1 MQEQFA
7 PTGGT
12 EPSDTELVARIRG
25 AARTGGPAAA
35 DPRGAAVPDGSA
47 AEALD
52 EFHRRH
58 YAAVLAYART
68 CCGSS
73 QAAADLAAEAIGG
86 VLHSPEPG
94 EGANTDWQGSLL
106 AAVRHTAAV
115 WHQGPRRT
123 ELRDDF
129 ASWPAGRHPGEG
141 SGPSDTGQLSFTGQV
156 SFTGH
161 MPFTGDE
168 PADSVRPLGT
178 NPSNGPR
185 KAQGSRLAPAR
196 IAVLAAAVTVVAG
209 VAISVGPLLGPT
221 RHEASGAGPGRVGH
235 SSAPTPDRSPTAS
248 PGKSAS
254 ASRSASGTPTAGH
267 TTASKQPSS
276 RPSKSAT
283 RSPSAP
289 RGPEGNPQPARTT
302 ALGARPWTSSQN
314 GWGPVGLNRS
324 IDGRP
329 LTIAGTSYAEGLG
342 AHANSVITYHLGG
355 SCSALNVDVGID
367 DEVGANGSVVFQIYR
382 DGTLVA
388 ASGLMTVGQ
397 PAKHLTADLTG
408 GTDLRLV
415 VTDGGNGNNSDHADW
430 GGPLITCR

>member
-12 EPSDTELVARIRG
+12 EPSDTELVARIRA
-25 AARTGGPAAA
+25 AARTGGPATA
-35 DPRGAAVPDGSA
+35 DPRGAAVPDGPA
-47 AEALD
+47 EEALD
-52 EFHRRH
+52 AFHRRH

-73 QAAADLAAEAIGG
+73 QAAADLAAEAIAG
-86 VLHSPEPG
+86 VLHSPDPG
-94 EGANTDWQGSLL
+94 DAQTDWQASLL
-106 AAVRHTAAV
+106 AAVRDTAAA

-129 ASWPAGRHPGEG
+129 ASWPAERHQGPGEG
-141 SGPSDTGQLSFTGQV
+141 SGPSDTGQV

-168 PADSVRPLGT
+168 PADSVG
-178 NPSNGPR
+178 PSNGPR

-196 IAVLAAAVTVVAG
+196 IAVLAAAVIVVAG
-209 VAISVGPLLGPT
+209 LAISVGPLLGPT
-221 RHEASGAGPGRVGH
+221 RHQASGAGPGRAGL
-235 SSAPTPDRSPTAS
+235 SSAPTPDPSPTAS
-248 PGKSAS
+248 PGKSAT
-254 ASRSASGTPTAGH
+254 ASRSASSTPTADH
-267 TTASKQPSS
+267 TTASKHPSS

-289 RGPEGNPQPARTT
+289 RGPEDKPPPAHTT
-302 ALGARPWTSSQN
+302 ALTARPWTSSQN
-314 GWGPVGLNRS
+314 AWGPVGQNRS

-342 AHANSVITYHLGG
+342 AHATSVITYHLGG

-367 DEVGANGSVVFQIYR
+367 DEVGANGSVVFEIYR

>member
-1 MQEQFA
+1 MQEQCA

-12 EPSDTELVARIRG
+12 EPSDTELVARIRA
-25 AARTGGPAAA
+25 AARTDGPATA
-35 DPRGAAVPDGSA
+35 DPPGAAVPDGPA
-47 AEALD
+47 EEALD

-73 QAAADLAAEAIGG
+73 QAAADLAAEAIAG
-86 VLHSPEPG
+86 VLHSPDPG
-94 EGANTDWQGSLL
+94 DARTDWQASLL

-129 ASWPAGRHPGEG
+129 ASGPVGPHPGEG
-141 SGPSDTGQLSFTGQV
+141 SGPSDAGQV

-161 MPFTGDE
+161 MPFTDDE
-168 PADSVRPLGT
+168 PAASAHPMGK

-185 KAQGSRLAPAR
+185 KARGSRLAPAR

-209 VAISVGPLLGPT
+209 LAISVGPLLGPT
-221 RHEASGAGPGRVGH
+221 RHQASGPGPGRVGH

-248 PGKSAS
+248 PEKSAT
-254 ASRSASGTPTAGH
+254 ASRSASATPTAGRS
-267 TTASKQPSS
+267 TASKHPSS
-276 RPSKSAT
+276 RPSKSAP

-289 RGPEGNPQPARTT
+289 RGPEDKPPPAHTT
-302 ALGARPWTSSQN
+302 ALSARPWSSSQN
-314 GWGPVGLNRS
+314 AWGPVGQNRS

-329 LTIAGTSYAEGLG
+329 LTIAGIGYAEGLG
-342 AHANSVITYHLGG
+342 AHANSEITYQLGG
-355 SCSALNVDVGID
+355 ACSALSVDVGVD

-388 ASGLMTVGQ
+388 DSGLMTVGQ
-397 PAKHLTADLTG
+397 SAKRLTADLTG
-408 GTDLRLV
+408 GSELRLV
-415 VTDGGNGNNSDHADW
+415 ATDGGNGNNSDHADW

>member
-12 EPSDTELVARIRG
+12 EPSDTELVARIR
-25 AARTGGPAAA
+25 AAAGTGGRAAA
-35 DPRGAAVPDGSA
+35 DPGGAAAPDGLA
-47 AEALD
+47 EEALD

-73 QAAADLAAEAIGG
+73 QAAADLAAEAITG
-86 VLHSPEPG
+86 VLHSLDGPG
-94 EGANTDWQGSLL
+94 DGAHTDWQGSLL
-106 AAVRHTAAV
+106 AAVRDTAAA
-115 WHQGPRRT
+115 WHRGSRRT

-129 ASWPAGRHPGEG
+129 AAWPAGRHPGEG
-141 SGPSDTGQLSFTGQV
+141 SGPSDTWQEFL
-156 SFTGH
+156 
-161 MPFTGDE
+161 TGDE
-168 PADSVRPLGT
+168 PADSVRPMGM
-178 NPSNGPR
+178 NPADGPR
-185 KAQGSRLAPAR
+185 KAQGSRFGPAR
-196 IAVLAAAVTVVAG
+196 IAVLTVAVIVLAG

-221 RHEASGAGPGRVGH
+221 RHHASGTSPGRVGL
-235 SSAPTPDRSPTAS
+235 SSAPTPDPSPTAS
-248 PGKSAS
+248 PGSSAT
-254 ASRSASGTPTAGH
+254 ASRSASDTPTAGR
-267 TTASKQPSS
+267 TPASKHPSS

-289 RGPEGNPQPARTT
+289 RSPEGNPRPAHTT
-302 ALGARPWTSSQN
+302 ALTARPWTSSQN
-314 GWGPVGLNRS
+314 AWGPVGQNRS

-342 AHANSVITYHLGG
+342 AHANSAITYHLGG
-355 SCSALNVDVGID
+355 TCSALTVDVGID

-382 DGTLVA
+382 DDTLVA
-388 ASGLMTVGQ
+388 ASGLVTVGQ
-397 PAKHLTADLTG
+397 SAKPLTADLTG
-408 GTDLRLV
+408 GTELRLV